1 MVRDGFKQR
10 SRKFKELHD
19 KMTQAHLDYLEL
31 EEKLEVFV
39 EYVKEICALIYYQCP
54 LREQDCWL
62 EDKIVKGIFIPD
74 VGEEE

>member
-19 KMTQAHLDYLEL
+19 KITQSHLDYLEL
-31 EEKLEVFV
+31 EEELEVFV
-39 EYVKEICALIYYQCP
+39 KYVQEICALIYYQSA
-54 LREQDCWL
+54 LKDQDRWL

-74 VGEEE
+74 TGEEE